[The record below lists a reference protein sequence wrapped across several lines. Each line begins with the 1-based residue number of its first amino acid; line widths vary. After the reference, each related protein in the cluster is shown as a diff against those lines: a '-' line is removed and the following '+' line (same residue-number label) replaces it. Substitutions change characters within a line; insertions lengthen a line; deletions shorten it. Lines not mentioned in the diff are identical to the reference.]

1 MTLVLQQLSIA
12 YGPATVVKDVS
23 LTLQQGQIGC
33 LLGPSGCGK
42 TSLLRAIAGFEPVQT
57 GSVLLAGVALS
68 KPDQLINPE
77 QRRIGMVF
85 QDFALFPHLTVAQN
99 IAFGVKKK
107 PKAQQQQIVAD
118 LLALVGLPTLGERYV
133 HQLSGGQQQR
143 VALARALAPEPEVL
157 LLDEPFSGLDADLRE
172 ALAQDIRGIIKQR
185 GISALMVTH
194 DQFEAFAMA
203 DQIGVMQHGKL
214 QQWGSAYEL
223 YHQPANRFVADFVGH
238 GALLKG
244 EVLAD
249 GQVCTALGIFTQTE
263 SEFTSGAT
271 VDLLVRPDDIVHDDE
286 SGFTAKVVGKS
297 FRGSHILYSLELEG
311 AEQVYCLAPSHHNHQ
326 LQSRIGIKLELD
338 HLVLFQAQSHSL

>member
-1 MTLVLQQLSIA
+1 MLVLEQVSIA

-249 GQVCTALGIFTQTE
+249 NRVCTALGVFTQTE

-311 AEQVYCLAPSHHNHQ
+311 AEQVYCLAPSHHDHR
-326 LQSRIGIKLELD
+326 LQSRIGIRLELD

>member
-1 MTLVLQQLSIA
+1 MLVLQQVSIA
-12 YGPATVVKDVS
+12 YGQATVVKDLS

-57 GSVLLAGVALS
+57 GSVVLADTSLS
-68 KPDQLINPE
+68 KPGAMVNPE

-99 IAFGVKKK
+99 IAFGIKKK
-107 PKAQQQQIVAD
+107 PKAQQQQVVEE
-118 LLALVGLPTLGERYV
+118 LLALVGLPTLGDRYV

-143 VALARALAPEPEVL
+143 VALARALAPEPQVL

-172 ALAQDIRGIIKQR
+172 ALAQDIRAILKQR

-249 GQVCTALGIFTQTE
+249 EKVYTALGVFAQTQSNFTA
-263 SEFTSGAT
+263 GVA
-271 VDLLVRPDDIVHDDE
+271 VDLLVRPDDIVHDDQ
-286 SGFTAKVVGKS
+286 SGFTAKVVSKS

-326 LQSRIGIKLELD
+326 LHSRIGIKLELD
-338 HLVLFQAQSHSL
+338 HLVLFLRQKPAD

>member
-1 MTLVLQQLSIA
+1 M
-12 YGPATVVKDVS
+12 
-23 LTLQQGQIGC
+23 
-33 LLGPSGCGK
+33 
-42 TSLLRAIAGFEPVQT
+42 
-57 GSVLLAGVALS
+57 
-68 KPDQLINPE
+68 
-77 QRRIGMVF
+77 
-85 QDFALFPHLTVAQN
+85 
-99 IAFGVKKK
+99 
-107 PKAQQQQIVAD
+107 
-118 LLALVGLPTLGERYV
+118 

-143 VALARALAPEPEVL
+143 VALARALAPEPDVL

-172 ALAQDIRGIIKQR
+172 ALAQDIRAILKQR

-249 GQVCTALGIFTQTE
+249 DKVFTALGVFAQTQSNFTA
-263 SEFTSGAT
+263 GVA
-271 VDLLVRPDDIVHDDE
+271 VDLLVRPDDIVHDDQ
-286 SGFTAKVVGKS
+286 SGFTAKVVSKS

-326 LQSRIGIKLELD
+326 LHSRIGIKLELD
-338 HLVLFQAQSHSL
+338 HLVLFQRL

>member
-1 MTLVLQQLSIA
+1 MLVLQQVSIA

-23 LTLQQGQIGC
+23 LTLQRGQIGC

-57 GSVLLAGVALS
+57 GSVLLADTILS
-68 KPDQLINPE
+68 EPGKMMNPE

-99 IAFGVKKK
+99 IAFGLKKM
-107 PKAQQQQIVAD
+107 PKAQQQQVVAE

-172 ALAQDIRGIIKQR
+172 ALAQDIRAIIKLR

-249 GQVCTALGIFTQTE
+249 EKVYTALGVFAQTQ
-263 SEFTSGAT
+263 SDFPSGVT
-271 VDLLVRPDDIVHDDE
+271 VDLLVRPDDIVHDDQ

-311 AEQVYCLAPSHHNHQ
+311 AEQVYCLAPSHHDHQ

-338 HLVLFQAQSHSL
+338 HLVLFQRQRLVD

>member
-1 MTLVLQQLSIA
+1 MLVLDQVSIA
-12 YGPATVVKDVS
+12 YGPATVVKDVG

-68 KPDQLINPE
+68 TPEHLINPE

-249 GQVCTALGIFTQTE
+249 GQVYTALGAFTQTE
-263 SEFTSGAT
+263 SEFTPGAT

>member
-1 MTLVLQQLSIA
+1 MLVLQQVSIT
-12 YGPATVVKDVS
+12 YGQATVVKDLS
-23 LTLQQGQIGC
+23 LTLLQGQIGC

-42 TSLLRAIAGFEPVQT
+42 TSLLRAIAGFEAVQT
-57 GSVLLAGVALS
+57 GSVVLADTVLS
-68 KPDQLINPE
+68 EPGKMTSPE

-99 IAFGVKKK
+99 IAFGIKTK
-107 PKAQQQQIVAD
+107 PKQQQQQIVEE
-118 LLALVGLPTLGERYV
+118 LLALIGLPTLGERYV

-143 VALARALAPEPEVL
+143 VALARALAPEPDVL

-172 ALAQDIRGIIKQR
+172 ALAQDIRAIIKQR

-203 DQIGVMQHGKL
+203 DQIGVMQHGAL

-223 YHQPANRFVADFVGH
+223 YHQPVNRFVADFVGH

-244 EVLAD
+244 DVLAD
-249 GQVCTALGIFTQTE
+249 QQVYTALGVFAQTQSDFAT
-263 SEFTSGAT
+263 GVT
-271 VDLLVRPDDIVHDDE
+271 VDLLVRPDDIVHDDQ
-286 SGFTAKVVGKS
+286 SRFTAKVVAKS

-311 AEQVYCLAPSHHNHQ
+311 AEQVYCLAPSHHDHQ

-338 HLVLFQAQSHSL
+338 HLVLFQR

>member
-1 MTLVLQQLSIA
+1 M
-12 YGPATVVKDVS
+12 VKDVS

-57 GSVLLAGVALS
+57 GSILLAGMVLS
-68 KPDQLINPE
+68 KPDQWVNPE

-85 QDFALFPHLTVAQN
+85 QDFALFPHLTEAQN

-143 VALARALAPEPEVL
+143 AALARALAPEPEVL

-172 ALAQDIRGIIKQR
+172 ALAQDIRAIIKQR

-223 YHQPANRFVADFVGH
+223 YHQPTNRFVADFVGH

-249 GQVCTALGIFTQTE
+249 HQVYTALGVFAQTE
-263 SEFTSGAT
+263 SEFAVGTS

-311 AEQVYCLAPSHHNHQ
+311 AEQVYCLAPSHHDHQ
-326 LQSRIGIKLELD
+326 LQ
-338 HLVLFQAQSHSL
+338 AA